1 MNALVLAEI
10 DNFLLR
16 QQWVIL
22 DLVDGRCDGGFCEQ
36 LLHILDRVI
45 CDADG
50 LDFVGVRLDQFLKV
64 LPGLDVGDAVV
75 DVAGA
80 VFELGEEGVVS
91 WEMLV
96 CVNGV
101 MVSVETHH

>member
-1 MNALVLAEI
+1 MDALVLAEV
-10 DNFLLR
+10 DNVLLR
-16 QQWVIL
+16 QKRVVL
-22 DLVDGRCDGGFCEQ
+22 DLVRGRYDCRLREQ
-36 LLHILDRVI
+36 LLHVLVGVV

-80 VFELGEEGVVS
+80 VFEFGEER
-91 WEMLV
+91 
-96 CVNGV
+96 
-101 MVSVETHH
+101 MVS